1 MKKNNEELIIRVFD
15 ENGPSVQEA
24 ILEAFRKYLDIELK
38 KPLTYTQVGDY
49 KLPNLTIKETKDKPL
64 NKYGLLKLDYIKRN
78 KKVLYQQLLMTNE
91 LNNFLF
97 SVGNEAQEMVERLME
112 EYIKNDSRLSEK
124 EKQNDGLSWVGLMNN
139 YKSCAEEIVLQ
150 ELIYH

>member
-24 ILEAFRKYLDIELK
+24 ILEAFRKYLDKELK

-49 KLPNLTIKETKDKPL
+49 KLPNLIIKETKDKPL
-64 NKYGLLKLDYIKRN
+64 NKYGLLKLDYLKKN
-78 KKVLYQQLLMTNE
+78 KKALYQQLLMTNE

-97 SVGNEAQEMVERLME
+97 SVGNEAQEMVDRLME